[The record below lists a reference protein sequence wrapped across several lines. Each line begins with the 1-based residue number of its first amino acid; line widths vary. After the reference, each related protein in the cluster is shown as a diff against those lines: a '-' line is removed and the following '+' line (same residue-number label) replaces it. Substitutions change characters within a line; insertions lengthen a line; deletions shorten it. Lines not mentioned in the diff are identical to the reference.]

1 MRNFRERISC
11 DFTFFCQNS
20 FCEKFDLIWYHK
32 LILVKGFNF
41 WASKVFFS
49 PKREQNGSIV
59 LKNYKYCSSR
69 EFGRFLNIR
78 HDLSRII
85 PYYGIIQYDI
95 LGLYNKIPFPYSPGR
110 STRYYGRLHDF
121 SVTISSCYKDAYV
134 NRFFPRPAK
143 LWNSLPIKCFPLT
156 YDFSGFKSRINKHL
170 LTVGSF

>member
-1 MRNFRERISC
+1 MAPVLIFSKYGYWYCFKVRNFRERISC

-49 PKREQNGSIV
+49 PKREQNRSIV

-78 HDLSRII
+78 HDPSRII
-85 PYYGIIQYDI
+85 PYYGIIQWYTRVNTIRFHFLI
-95 LGLYNKIPFPYSPGR
+95 LQGGLLVIMVDCMIFLSPFLVVTRMPM
-110 STRYYGRLHDF
+110 STDSFLDQ
-121 SVTISSCYKDAYV
+121 
-134 NRFFPRPAK
+134 
-143 LWNSLPIKCFPLT
+143 LNSGILCL
-156 YDFSGFKSRINKHL
+156 
-170 LTVGSF
+170 